1 MQTIVSYTG
10 PESRGILEGVYL
22 LPSYF
27 NSHEDT
33 ARDHFNTDIISAHLF
48 FLEQRL
54 RATTYLTPKPLM
66 GIKASGGSLA
76 YLGPFIP
83 QTSVTYA
90 KWGRLKGHN

>member
-27 NSHEDT
+27 NSYEDT
-33 ARDHFNTDIISAHLF
+33 NRDDFNTDIHLSSSF

-54 RATTYLTPKPLM
+54 RAIT
-66 GIKASGGSLA
+66 
-76 YLGPFIP
+76 
-83 QTSVTYA
+83 
-90 KWGRLKGHN
+90 

>member
-33 ARDHFNTDIISAHLF
+33 ARDHFNTDIHLSSSF
-48 FLEQRL
+48 FSGTKIEGNYITHSQ
-54 RATTYLTPKPLM
+54 TPHGYQGL
-66 GIKASGGSLA
+66 GGSLA

-83 QTSVTYA
+83 QTSITYA